1 MDSQNSTALFG
12 LTPLDHTLPKIYISY
27 VLAFK
32 TEDPHGGIETLREG
46 MTRLLSTL
54 PLLGGE
60 VIGTPELNG
69 HRDVHQVHLS
79 RSVSH
84 VDDILTVK
92 SHLFPVSKLP
102 TPTPS
107 GASDETSDGE
117 TGLSVE
123 DFVPISPLSPWTNR
137 RSVVQFQ
144 ANRMTDGVAL
154 GMSFHHAVFD
164 GTGAEFVLKALAE
177 CCRAF
182 KAGSDAAPLASEFAN
197 NEGRLR
203 ALINE
208 MPVVADEQDHTSKY
222 STAVKIADMP
232 ASEEEARMTSLDTS
246 LVTSR
251 FSFPVPR
258 IEELRAFCNVYVQHS
273 LGLNLVLSAND
284 VLNALLAI
292 SMNRESHAHLAESQ
306 GPSGAQLLIA
316 ANIRKRFRQSDFQNY
331 LGNAVVMVGA
341 PIHGAE
347 TTSPTGPAVY
357 GQDIAQLAAVAAEV
371 RKGVLAVDEK
381 HVLSLLSFMQKQ
393 EDWSALSI
401 KLAGTLITSW
411 RHLSVYSM
419 DFGEPLGRING
430 FEMHMIPIPNLCV
443 ILPRVVRTTHMDGC
457 SGRADAPWE
466 VNVTMTHAGMK
477 RFMSD
482 PLLVWASK

>member
-1 MDSQNSTALFG
+1 MDSQTSTALFG
-12 LTPLDHTLPKIYISY
+12 LSPLDHTMPMIYMSY
-27 VLAFK
+27 VLAFR
-32 TEDPHGGIETLREG
+32 TADPDGGIETLREG

-54 PLLGGE
+54 PFLGGE
-60 VIGTPELNG
+60 VVGTSELNG
-69 HRDVHQVHLS
+69 HRNFYQVHLS
-79 RSVSH
+79 SSVPH
-84 VDDILTVK
+84 VDDILKVK

-102 TPTPS
+102 TPTRS
-107 GASDETSDGE
+107 GASSEASDNE
-117 TGLSVE
+117 TGLSVV
-123 DFVPISPLSPWTNR
+123 DFVPISPLSPWTDR

-144 ANRMTDGVAL
+144 ANQMTDGVAL

-182 KAGSDAAPLASEFAN
+182 KAGSDATPLASEFAD
-197 NEGRLR
+197 NEVRLR

-208 MPVVADEQDHTSKY
+208 MPVVAEEQDHTSKY
-222 STAVKIADMP
+222 GTTATIPDMP
-232 ASEEEARMTSLDTS
+232 ASEEEARMASLDTS

-251 FSFPVPR
+251 FSFPAPK

-273 LGLNLVLSAND
+273 LGLDLVLSAND
-284 VLNALLAI
+284 VLNALLATSI
-292 SMNRESHAHLAESQ
+292 KREPHAQPAASHGSSGSQ
-306 GPSGAQLLIA
+306 LQMA

-331 LGNAVVMVGA
+331 LGNAVAMVRA
-341 PIHGAE
+341 PIHCE
-347 TTSPTGPAVY
+347 KPTSPTGTAVY
-357 GQDIAQLAAVAAEV
+357 GQDIAQLAAVAAEI

-393 EDWSALSI
+393 EDWGALSV
-401 KLAGTLITSW
+401 KLADTSITSW

-419 DFGEPLGRING
+419 DFGEPLGRIDG
-430 FEMHMIPIPNLCV
+430 FEMHMIPLENVCIV
-443 ILPRVVRTTHMDGC
+443 MPRAVRTTDRNGF
-457 SGRADAPWE
+457 SGRTDVPWE

-482 PLLVWASK
+482 PLIVWATK